1 MTRIMSEKEEQAKGE
16 EPTEQ
21 ATDLTTEKTD
31 QVDKHDVEGSDDP
44 ETVAE
49 WRDRALRAH
58 AEMQNMRKRLDT
70 EVEDRTRARTE
81 ALLSEFVTLQDHL
94 QLALASMPEGL
105 EQNKDSAQFAQGV
118 RAIHM
123 AMAML
128 LNRFGVSEIKPEATD
143 PFNPDEHEAI
153 RTEERE
159 DLEQTQMELVRVGYR
174 IGRRILRPAQVCL
187 IKPVDPATNGD
198 K

>member
-1 MTRIMSEKEEQAKGE
+1 
-16 EPTEQ
+16 
-21 ATDLTTEKTD
+21 
-31 QVDKHDVEGSDDP
+31 
-44 ETVAE
+44 
-49 WRDRALRAH
+49 
-58 AEMQNMRKRLDT
+58 
-70 EVEDRTRARTE
+70 
-81 ALLSEFVTLQDHL
+81 
-94 QLALASMPEGL
+94 L

-123 AMAML
+123 AMEML
-128 LNRFGVSEIKPEATD
+128 LNRFGVSEIKPQATD

-159 DLEQTQMELVRVGYR
+159 ELEQSQMELVRVGYR

-187 IKPVDPATNGD
+187 IKPVDSATNGE